1 MFKKQITRG
10 HLAFTSA
17 QPFLPP
23 LGVAIM
29 SDYVELSSGA
39 GIPVQ
44 SISNVL
50 SPGIVSLFVQGLET
64 GLVIS
69 QLSQWLSLEQRDG
82 TAITVLVIFVTTVGF
97 VETAVCFTSAW
108 RIYVHN
114 FGQLIVPQW
123 TESVHALLSTLI
135 AAPIQAYF
143 IWRCYHIMKNIYLI
157 IPLVVTLVST
167 VVAAGWVTAWI
178 FHMHAAARSN
188 STNHNETSNNI
199 VYPFVVFLTLPAV
212 LDITITSILL
222 HSLIKFL
229 KRIHAEHIRRRVTRY
244 IVVTWQ
250 AVIPPCVCAV
260 ALLIKYV
267 TFTQA
272 HPGKQQMW
280 YAAIQAMLGK
290 LYVLSLYFTLNNR
303 MDLATNEPPVTY
315 ATTMDVSLDSM
326 GSPTRG
332 YVFSVHFPDREQ
344 VC

>member
-1 MFKKQITRG
+1 
-10 HLAFTSA
+10 
-17 QPFLPP
+17 
-23 LGVAIM
+23 M
-29 SDYVELSSGA
+29 SDYVQLSSSGA
-39 GIPVQ
+39 ASGIPVQ

-50 SPGIVSLFVQGLET
+50 SPGIVSLFVQGIET

-82 TAITVLVIFVTTVGF
+82 TAITLLVIFVTTVGF

-114 FGQLIVPQW
+114 FGQIIIPEW
-123 TESVHALLSTLI
+123 TESVHALLSTLV

-143 IWRCYHIMKNIYLI
+143 IWRCYHVSFYQCPACPKYSSVADPEEHIFDI
-157 IPLVVTLVST
+157 ST

-188 STNHNETSNNI
+188 ANHNETSNNI
-199 VYPFVVFLTLPAV
+199 LWYSSLFLQSWTSLLLASGVRLPREIV
-212 LDITITSILL
+212 LR
-222 HSLIKFL
+222 SLIKFL

-244 IVVTWQ
+244 MVVTWQ

-267 TFTQA
+267 TFTEA
-272 HPGKQQMW
+272 HPGKPQMW

-290 LYVLSLYFTLNNR
+290 LNNR
-303 MDLATNEPPVTY
+303 MDLTNEHPVTRTF
-315 ATTMDVSLDSM
+315 ATTMDASLSLDAM
-326 GSPTRG
+326 GSPTRQ
-332 YVFSVHFPDREQ
+332 YVFSVHFPDLNFSAPGRISTP
-344 VC
+344 VARKRGKKG